1 MKFQFKIQP
10 FQTEAAESVV
20 RVFAGQPNASE
31 TKYRRDI
38 GSEKKLGES
47 ERVERRGYMP
57 ISYANLSEEEKR
69 RVEEEYET
77 AYRNEDVQL
86 TKELLLKN
94 IHSVQTANNIK
105 YSTDLVAGLG
115 AVSLDVEMETGTG
128 KTYVYIKTMFE
139 LHKAYGWSK
148 FIVVVPSIAIRE
160 GVKKSFEMLED
171 HFMQI
176 YGLKARYF
184 IYNSSNLHQLDEFSQ
199 NSGINVMIIN
209 TQAFNTTM
217 NEDKNVEGRSGN
229 EAARIIYSKRDEFG
243 SRRPI
248 DVIKANRPIIILD
261 EPQKMGGAATQ
272 NALRKNFAPLFSLN
286 YSATHK
292 TSHNLVYVLD
302 ALDAFKKKLV
312 KKIEVKGFE
321 LKNLGGTN
329 RYMYLSAIV
338 IDKKK
343 PPRARLE
350 FEVSRAGGSPKRE
363 THLLGVTDSLYA
375 ASKGVTPNGLEEYR
389 DISIADIDPIR
400 ATVTFSNGHVLAAG
414 EATGNIH
421 EDDIRRIQIR
431 ETINSH
437 FDKEEKLFEQG
448 IKCLSLFFIDEVA
461 KYRQYGED
469 GEEILGEYG
478 RIFEE
483 EYTAVLNERLTLFPT
498 AYQAY
503 LRGIET
509 ADTHRGYFSIDKKGH
524 AVNSTVARG
533 SDESDDVSAYDLILK
548 KKEILLSYGDAP
560 EYKVRFIFSHSALR
574 EGWDNPN
581 VFQICTL
588 KHSDNATAK
597 RQEVGRGLRLCVNA
611 TGERQDLDVCGDAL
625 VHSVNMLTVV
635 ASESYAG
642 FVADL
647 QSEIKSDLYERPTKA
662 SVEYFSGR
670 TIYLNNEDTHT
681 FTAAEATAIYNYLVR
696 NDYVD
701 DNGGVTDTYRA
712 AAEAS
717 SFAPMKPELAPLADA
732 VHKLVQGIFDPS
744 ILKDMTVNGHDTKV
758 KDNPLNENW
767 KDFKELWE
775 RINKK
780 YAYTV
785 EFDGD
790 ELIKKSITAIDAD
803 LRVAR
808 LSYTVTKGTQEGT
821 DFNVEHTE
829 TKKLDRAHGGLAT
842 YDVIGKIAEGT
853 SLTRRTV
860 TAILDGIT
868 KEKLWMFRENPE
880 EFIAKVVGII
890 NRQKASVVVEHITY
904 VPSAEDPYTQ
914 DIFNMSRASDEY
926 AKAFKAKHAIQDY
939 VFTDGANTA
948 SGSKSIERQFIE
960 DLDVAEEV
968 IVYAKLPR
976 GPKGFQIPTPVG
988 NYSPDWAISFKKGAV
1003 KHIFFIAET
1012 KGSMT
1017 STKFGEMT
1025 RGDEIEK
1032 AKISCAKKL
1041 FNEIST
1047 TGVKYHD
1054 VDSYQT
1060 LLTVMETL

>member
-20 RVFAGQPNASE
+20 KVFTGQPNYGVS
-31 TKYRRDI
+31 KYRRDV
-38 GSEKKLGES
+38 G
-47 ERVERRGYMP
+47 
-57 ISYANLSEEEKR
+57 KR
-69 RVEEEYET
+69 KAQATIEEYDAEFET
-77 AYRNEDVQL
+77 GYRNADIEL
-86 TKELLLKN
+86 TKEQLLKN
-94 IHSVQTANNIK
+94 IREVQMANNIK
-105 YSTDLVAGLG
+105 YSTELAAGIG

-148 FIVVVPSIAIRE
+148 FIVVVPSVAIRE
-160 GVKKSFEMLED
+160 GVKKSFEITQE
-171 HFMQI
+171 HFMEL
-176 YGLKARYF
+176 YGLKIRF
-184 IYNSSNLHQLDEFSQ
+184 FVYNSSSLYQLDEFSQ
-199 NSGINVMIIN
+199 DSGINVMIIN
-209 TQAFNTTM
+209 MQAFNTTM
-217 NEDKNVEGRSGN
+217 NEKKNVEGRGGN
-229 EAARIIYSKRDEFG
+229 EAARIIYTKRDEFG

-248 DVIKANRPIIILD
+248 DVIKATRPIIILD
-261 EPQKMGGAATQ
+261 EPQKMGGEATQ
-272 NALRKNFAPLFSLN
+272 NALKKNFNPLFSLN

-292 TSHNLVYVLD
+292 TSHNLIYVLD

-321 LKNLGGTN
+321 LKNLSGTN
-329 RYMYLSAIV
+329 KYMYLAAIV
-338 IDKKK
+338 IDRKK

-350 FEVSRAGGSPKRE
+350 IEVKHGSGIIKHE
-363 THLLGVTDSLYA
+363 TQILGVGDSLYA
-375 ASKGVTPNGLEEYR
+375 ASNGLEEYKGVS
-389 DISIADIDPIR
+389 ISEVDPIC
-400 ATVTFSNGHVLAAG
+400 AMVTFSNGDSLVAG
-414 EATGNIH
+414 EASGNVN

-461 KYRQYGED
+461 KYRQYDEN

-483 EYTAVLNERLTLFPT
+483 EYNAALNERLTLFPSD
-498 AYQAY
+498 YQAY

-509 ADTHRGYFSIDKKGH
+509 SETHRGYFSIDKKGR
-524 AVNSTVARG
+524 AVNSKVKRG
-533 SDESDDVSAYDLILK
+533 SEFSDDISAYDLILK
-548 KKEILLSYGDAP
+548 DKERLLSFEEP
-560 EYKVRFIFSHSALR
+560 TRFIFSHSALR

-597 RQEVGRGLRLCVNA
+597 RQEVGRGLRLCVNSS
-611 TGERQDLDVCGDAL
+611 GERQDIDACGETL
-625 VHSVNMLTVV
+625 VQSVNTLTVI

-642 FVADL
+642 FVAGL

-662 SVEYFSGR
+662 SIDYFSGR
-670 TIYLNNEDTHT
+670 TVKIGEDIHT
-681 FTAAEATAIYNYLVR
+681 FTVAEATAAYNYLVR
-696 NDYVD
+696 NYYVG
-701 DNGGVTDTYRA
+701 DNGEVTDKYRA
-712 AAEAS
+712 AAEAG
-717 SFAPMKPELAPLADA
+717 SFAPMKPEMAPLAES
-732 VHKLVQGIFDPS
+732 VHKLVQAIFDPS
-744 ILKDMTVNGHDTKV
+744 ILKDIVGNGHETKV
-758 KDNPLNENW
+758 KNNPLNENW

-775 RINKK
+775 CINKR

-785 EFDGD
+785 EFDSK
-790 ELIKKSITAIDAD
+790 ELIQKSIAAISSE

-808 LSYTVTKGTQEGT
+808 LTYKLTKGEQTGI
-821 DFNVEHTE
+821 DFNVESTE
-829 TKKLDRAHGGLAT
+829 TKKLDHAQGSFAE
-842 YDVIGKIAEGT
+842 YDLIGKIAEST
-853 SLTRRTV
+853 TLTRRTV
-860 TAILDGIT
+860 ATILNGISPN
-868 KEKLWMFRENPE
+868 KLWLFRENPE
-880 EFIAKVVGII
+880 EFITKVAGLI

-904 VPSAEDPYTQ
+904 APSAEEPYSQ

-939 VFTDGANTA
+939 VFTDGTA
-948 SGSKSIERQFIE
+948 AESNERRFAE
-960 DLDVAEEV
+960 DLDTAKEV

-976 GPKGFQIPTPVG
+976 GPRGFYIPTPVG
-988 NYSPDWAISFKKGAV
+988 NYSPDWAISFRKGTV

-1012 KGSMT
+1012 KGSMK

-1025 RGDEIEK
+1025 RTDEIEK

-1047 TGVKYHD
+1047 SGVKYHD
-1054 VDSYQT
+1054 VTSYQN
-1060 LLTVMETL
+1060 LLEVMETL

>member
-20 RVFAGQPNASE
+20 KVFAGQPNYGVS
-31 TKYRRDI
+31 KYRRDV
-38 GSEKKLGES
+38 GTTKPKQRPAQGAMFEDET
-47 ERVERRGYMP
+47 EQTM
-57 ISYANLSEEEKR
+57 EEF
-69 RVEEEYET
+69 ET
-77 AYRNEDVQL
+77 AYRNAEVELTREQLFKNIRDVQM
-86 TKELLLKN
+86 
-94 IHSVQTANNIK
+94 ANNIK
-105 YSTDLVAGLG
+105 LSNELVQGLG

-139 LHKAYGWSK
+139 LHKTYGWSK

-160 GVKKSFEMLED
+160 GVKKTFEITQE
-171 HFMQI
+171 HFMEL
-176 YGLKARYF
+176 YGLKARF
-184 IYNSSNLHQLDEFSQ
+184 FVYNSSNLHQLDEFSQ

-217 NEDKNVEGRSGN
+217 NENKNVEGRSGN
-229 EAARIIYSKRDEFG
+229 EAARIIYTKRDEFG

-261 EPQKMGGAATQ
+261 EPQKMGGTATQ
-272 NALRKNFAPLFSLN
+272 NVLKNNFNPLFSLN

-321 LKNLGGTN
+321 LKNLSGTN
-329 RYMYLSAIV
+329 RYMYLADIV
-338 IDKKK
+338 IDRKK

-350 FEVSRAGGSPKRE
+350 FEVKRGSGIKRE
-363 THLLGVTDSLYA
+363 IQTLGVGDSLYT
-375 ASKGVTPNGLEEYR
+375 ASNGLEEYKGV
-389 DISIADIDPIR
+389 SVAEVDPIR
-400 ATVTFSNGHVLAAG
+400 SVVTFSNGDSLAAG
-414 EATGNIH
+414 EASGNVN

-431 ETINSH
+431 ETISSH

-483 EYTAVLNERLTLFPT
+483 EYTAALNERLTLFPS

-509 ADTHRGYFSIDKKGH
+509 SETHRGYFSIDKKGR
-524 AVNSTVARG
+524 AVNSTVKRG
-533 SDESDDVSAYDLILK
+533 SEFSDDISAYDLILK
-548 KKEILLSYGDAP
+548 NKERLLSLEEP
-560 EYKVRFIFSHSALR
+560 TRFIFSHSALR

-588 KHSDNATAK
+588 KHSDNTTAK
-597 RQEVGRGLRLCVNA
+597 RQEVGRGLRLCVNIN
-611 TGERQDLDVCGDAL
+611 GERQDIDACGESY
-625 VHSVNMLTVV
+625 VHGINVLTVV

-642 FVADL
+642 FVAEL

-662 SVEYFSGR
+662 SVDYFANKTFFLDGVPR
-670 TIYLNNEDTHT
+670 TITQTEAQEIFVYLRSNGYITKQGEVTD
-681 FTAAEATAIYNYLVR
+681 AYR
-696 NDYVD
+696 ND
-701 DNGGVTDTYRA
+701 A
-712 AAEAS
+712 AS
-717 SFAPMKPELAPLADA
+717 GSLAPLDEELAPLAENI
-732 VHKLVQGIFDPS
+732 HKLVQAIFDPS
-744 ILKDMTVNGHDTKV
+744 ILKEIAGNGHETKV

-785 EFDGD
+785 EFDSA
-790 ELIKKSITAIDAD
+790 ELIEKSVVAINSE

-808 LSYTVTKGTQEGT
+808 LSYTLTKGEQIGT

-829 TKKLDRAHGGLAT
+829 TKKLNRAQGSFAE
-842 YDVIGKIAEGT
+842 YDLIGKIAEGT
-853 SLTRRTV
+853 TLTRRTV
-860 TAILDGIT
+860 TAILSGI
-868 KEKLWMFRENPE
+868 KREKLWLFRENPE
-880 EFIAKVVGII
+880 EFITKVAGII

-904 VPSAEDPYTQ
+904 TPSAEEPYSQ

-926 AKAFKAKHAIQDY
+926 AKAFKA
-939 VFTDGANTA
+939 N
-948 SGSKSIERQFIE
+948 
-960 DLDVAEEV
+960 
-968 IVYAKLPR
+968 
-976 GPKGFQIPTPVG
+976 
-988 NYSPDWAISFKKGAV
+988 
-1003 KHIFFIAET
+1003 
-1012 KGSMT
+1012 
-1017 STKFGEMT
+1017 
-1025 RGDEIEK
+1025 
-1032 AKISCAKKL
+1032 
-1041 FNEIST
+1041 
-1047 TGVKYHD
+1047 
-1054 VDSYQT
+1054 T
-1060 LLTVMETL
+1060 LLMISVFSVSPVEQ

>member
-20 RVFAGQPNASE
+20 KVFAGQPNYGVS
-31 TKYRRDI
+31 KYRRDV
-38 GSEKKLGES
+38 GTTKPKRKPAQGALFED
-47 ERVERRGYMP
+47 
-57 ISYANLSEEEKR
+57 EEEQTM
-69 RVEEEYET
+69 EEFET
-77 AYRNEDVQL
+77 AYRNSEIDL
-86 TKELLLKN
+86 TKEQLLKN
-94 IHSVQTANNIK
+94 IRDVQMANSIK
-105 YSTDLVAGLG
+105 LSSELVQGLG

-160 GVKKSFEMLED
+160 GVKKTFEITQE
-171 HFMQI
+171 HFMEL
-176 YGLKARYF
+176 YGLKARF
-184 IYNSSNLHQLDEFSQ
+184 FVYNSSNLHQLDEFSQ

-217 NEDKNVEGRSGN
+217 NEEKNVEGRSGN
-229 EAARIIYSKRDEFG
+229 EAARIIYTKRDEFG

-261 EPQKMGGAATQ
+261 EPQKMGGTATQ
-272 NALRKNFAPLFSLN
+272 NALKKNFNPLFSLN

-321 LKNLGGTN
+321 LKNLSGTN
-329 RYMYLSAIV
+329 RYMYLADIV
-338 IDKKK
+338 IDRKK

-350 FEVSRAGGSPKRE
+350 FEVKRGSGIKRE
-363 THLLGVTDSLYA
+363 IQILGVGDSLYT
-375 ASKGVTPNGLEEYR
+375 ASNGLEEYKG
-389 DISIADIDPIR
+389 ISIAEVDPIR
-400 ATVTFSNGHVLAAG
+400 AVVTFSNGDSLSTG
-414 EATGNIH
+414 EASGNVN

-431 ETINSH
+431 ETISSH

-483 EYTAVLNERLTLFPT
+483 EYTDALNERMTLFPT

-503 LRGIET
+503 LRGIDTSE
-509 ADTHRGYFSIDKKGH
+509 THRGYFSIDKKGR
-524 AVNSTVARG
+524 AVNSTVKRG
-533 SDESDDVSAYDLILK
+533 SEFSDDISAYDLILK
-548 KKEILLSYGDAP
+548 NKERLLSFEEP
-560 EYKVRFIFSHSALR
+560 TRFIFSHSALR

-588 KHSDNATAK
+588 KHSDNTTTK
-597 RQEVGRGLRLCVNA
+597 RQEVGRGLRLCVNIK
-611 TGERQDLDVCGDAL
+611 GERQDIDACGESY
-625 VHSVNMLTVV
+625 VHGVNVLTVV

-662 SVEYFSGR
+662 SVEYFTGKIIQVGENMH
-670 TIYLNNEDTHT
+670 TI
-681 FTAAEATAIYNYLVR
+681 TAAEATAVYNYLVR
-696 NDYVD
+696 NNYVD
-701 DNGGVTDTYRA
+701 DNGVVTDTYRA
-712 AAEAS
+712 AVEAGS
-717 SFAPMKPELAPLADA
+717 LAPLKSELAPLAENI
-732 VHKLVQGIFDPS
+732 HKLVQAIFDPS
-744 ILKDMTVNGHDTKV
+744 ILKEIAGNGHETKV

-785 EFDGD
+785 EFDSA
-790 ELIKKSITAIDAD
+790 ELIEKSIAAINSE

-808 LSYTVTKGTQEGT
+808 LSYTLTKGEQIGT

-829 TKKLDRAHGGLAT
+829 TKKLDRAQGSFAE
-842 YDVIGKIAEGT
+842 YDLIGKIAEGT
-853 SLTRRTV
+853 TLTRRTV
-860 TAILDGIT
+860 TAILSGILR
-868 KEKLWMFRENPE
+868 EKLWLFRENPE
-880 EFIAKVVGII
+880 EFITKVAGII

-904 VPSAEDPYTQ
+904 TPSAEEPYSQ
-914 DIFNMSRASDEY
+914 DIFNMSRSSDEY

-939 VFTDGANTA
+939 VFTDGTA
-948 SGSKSIERQFIE
+948 AESIERKFAQ
-960 DLDVAEEV
+960 DLDAADEV

-976 GPKGFQIPTPVG
+976 GPRGFYIPTPVG
-988 NYSPDWAISFKKGAV
+988 NYSPDWAISFKKGSV

-1012 KGSMT
+1012 KGSMQ
-1017 STKFGEMT
+1017 STKFGQMSRT
-1025 RGDEIEK
+1025 DEIEK

-1047 TGVKYHD
+1047 SGVKYHD
-1054 VDSYQT
+1054 VDSYQS
-1060 LLTVMETL
+1060 LLAVMETL

>member
-1 MKFQFKIQP
+1 MKLQFKIQS

-20 RVFAGQPNASE
+20 KVFAGQPNYGVSR
-31 TKYRRDI
+31 YRRDVGTTKPKPI
-38 GSEKKLGES
+38 PAQGSMFEDET
-47 ERVERRGYMP
+47 EQTM
-57 ISYANLSEEEKR
+57 EEF
-69 RVEEEYET
+69 ET
-77 AYRNEDVQL
+77 AYRNADVEVTREQ
-86 TKELLLKN
+86 LLKN
-94 IHSVQTANNIK
+94 IRGVQMANNIK
-105 YSTDLVAGLG
+105 LSNELVQGLG

-128 KTYVYIKTMFE
+128 KTYVYLKTMFE

-160 GVKKSFEMLED
+160 GVKKTFEITQE
-171 HFMQI
+171 HFMEL
-176 YGLKARYF
+176 YGLKARF
-184 IYNSSNLHQLDEFSQ
+184 FVYNSSNLHQLDEFSQ

-209 TQAFNTTM
+209 TQAFNTTL
-217 NEDKNVEGRSGN
+217 NEEKNVEGRSGN
-229 EAARIIYSKRDEFG
+229 EAARIIYTKRDEFG

-261 EPQKMGGAATQ
+261 EPQKMSGLATQ
-272 NALRKNFAPLFSLN
+272 NALKKNFNPLFSLN

-302 ALDAFKKKLV
+302 AFDAFKKKLV

-321 LKNLGGTN
+321 LKNLSGTN
-329 RYMYLSAIV
+329 RYMYLADIV
-338 IDKKK
+338 IDRKK

-350 FEVSRAGGSPKRE
+350 FEVKRGSGIKRE
-363 THLLGVTDSLYA
+363 IQTLGVGDSLYT
-375 ASKGVTPNGLEEYR
+375 ASNGLEEYKGV
-389 DISIADIDPIR
+389 SVAEVDPIR
-400 ATVTFSNGHVLAAG
+400 SVVTFSNGDSLAAG
-414 EATGNIH
+414 EASGNVN

-431 ETINSH
+431 ETISSH

-483 EYTAVLNERLTLFPT
+483 EYTAALNERMTLFPT

-503 LRGIET
+503 LRGIDTSE
-509 ADTHRGYFSIDKKGH
+509 THRGYFSIDKKGR
-524 AVNSTVARG
+524 AVNSTVKRG
-533 SDESDDVSAYDLILK
+533 SEFSDDISAYDLILK
-548 KKEILLSYGDAP
+548 NKERLLSFEEP
-560 EYKVRFIFSHSALR
+560 TRFIFSHSALR

-588 KHSDNATAK
+588 KHSDNTTTK
-597 RQEVGRGLRLCVNA
+597 RQEVGRGLRLCVNIN
-611 TGERQDLDVCGDAL
+611 GERQDIDACGESY
-625 VHSVNMLTVV
+625 VHGVNVLTVV

-647 QSEIKSDLYERPTKA
+647 QNEIKSDLYERPTKA
-662 SVEYFSGR
+662 SVDYFANKTFFLDGVPR
-670 TIYLNNEDTHT
+670 TITQTEAQEIFVYLRSNGYITKQGEVTD
-681 FTAAEATAIYNYLVR
+681 AYR
-696 NDYVD
+696 ND
-701 DNGGVTDTYRA
+701 A
-712 AAEAS
+712 AS
-717 SFAPMKPELAPLADA
+717 GSLAPLDEELAPLAENI
-732 VHKLVQGIFDPS
+732 HKLVQAIFDPS
-744 ILKDMTVNGHDTKV
+744 ILKEIAGNGHETKV

-785 EFDGD
+785 EFDSA
-790 ELIKKSITAIDAD
+790 ELIEKSVVAINSE

-808 LSYTVTKGTQEGT
+808 LSYTLTKGEQIGT

-829 TKKLDRAHGGLAT
+829 TKKLNRAQGSFAE
-842 YDVIGKIAEGT
+842 YDLIGKIAEGT
-853 SLTRRTV
+853 TLTRRTV
-860 TAILDGIT
+860 TAILSGI
-868 KEKLWMFRENPE
+868 KREKLWLFRENPE
-880 EFIAKVVGII
+880 EFITKVAGII

-904 VPSAEDPYTQ
+904 TPSAEEPYSQ

-939 VFTDGANTA
+939 VFTDGTA
-948 SGSKSIERQFIE
+948 VDSVERKFVQ
-960 DLDVAEEV
+960 DLDVADEV

-976 GPKGFQIPTPVG
+976 GPRGFYIPTPVG
-988 NYSPDWAISFKKGAV
+988 NYSPDWAISFKKGSV

-1012 KGSMT
+1012 KGSMQ
-1017 STKFGEMT
+1017 STKFGQMSRT
-1025 RGDEIEK
+1025 DEIEK

-1047 TGVKYHD
+1047 SGVKYHD

-1060 LLTVMETL
+1060 LLAVMDTL

>member
-10 FQTEAAESVV
+10 FQTEAAKSIVH
-20 RVFAGQPNASE
+20 VFAGQQNHGES
-31 TKYRRDI
+31 KYRLD
-38 GSEKKLGES
+38 LGKCKGQ
-47 ERVERRGYMP
+47 VERKYERG
-57 ISYANLSEEEKR
+57 NLFGETEEQKR
-69 RVEEEYET
+69 KRLSDKYYNTREELTAEETEILEAAYKNADVE
-77 AYRNEDVQL
+77 L
-86 TKELLLKN
+86 TPQQLLKN
-94 IHSVQTANNIK
+94 IREVQTANNIK
-105 YSTDLVAGLG
+105 YSTELAAGLG
-115 AVSLDVEMETGTG
+115 TVSLDVEMETGTG
-128 KTYVYIKTMFE
+128 KTYCYIKTMFE

-160 GVKKSFEMLED
+160 GVKKSFEITQE
-171 HFMQI
+171 HFMQQ
-176 YGLKARYF
+176 YGIKARF
-184 IYNSSNLHQLDEFSQ
+184 FVYNSSNLHQLDEFSQ

-217 NEDKNVEGRSGN
+217 NEEKNVEGRSGN
-229 EAARIIYSKRDEFG
+229 EAARIIYTKRDEFG

-248 DVIKANRPIIILD
+248 DVIKANRPIIIMD

-272 NALRKNFAPLFSLN
+272 NALKKNFAPLFSLN

-329 RYMYLSAIV
+329 RYLYLAAIV
-338 IDKKK
+338 IDRKK

-350 FEVSRAGGSPKRE
+350 FEVKYQNGIKRE
-363 THLLGVTDSLYA
+363 THMLDVGDSLYVE
-375 ASKGVTPNGLEEYR
+375 SKELEEYKG
-389 DISIADIDPIR
+389 ISIAEIDPVR
-400 ATVTFSNGHVLAAG
+400 SMVTFSNGEVLATG
-414 EATGNIH
+414 EASGNVN
-421 EDDIRRIQIR
+421 EDDMRRIQIR
-431 ETINSH
+431 ETIISH
-437 FDKEEKLFEQG
+437 FEKEEKLFEQG

-461 KYRQYGED
+461 KYRQYSED

-483 EYTAVLNERLTLFPT
+483 EYNAVLNERLTLFPT

-509 ADTHRGYFSIDKKGH
+509 SATHRGYFSIDKKGH
-524 AVNSTVARG
+524 AVNSKTARG
-533 SDESDDVSAYDLILK
+533 SEFSDDISAYDLILK
-548 KKEILLSYGDAP
+548 NKEQLLSFDEP
-560 EYKVRFIFSHSALR
+560 TRFIFSHSALR

-597 RQEVGRGLRLCVNA
+597 RQEVGRGLRLCVNSS
-611 TGERQDLDVCGDAL
+611 GERQDVDVCGETL
-625 VHSVNMLTVV
+625 VHGVNLLTVV

-647 QSEIKSDLYERPTKA
+647 QSEIKSDLYDRPTKA
-662 SVEYFSGR
+662 SIEYFSGR
-670 TIYLNNEDTHT
+670 TVKIGEDTHT
-681 FTAAEATAIYNYLVR
+681 FTVAEATATYNYLVR
-696 NDYVD
+696 NEYVN
-701 DNGGVTDTYRA
+701 DNGEVTDIYRS
-712 AAEAS
+712 AAES
-717 SFAPMKPELAPLADA
+717 DSFAPMKPELAPLAES
-732 VHKLVQGIFDPS
+732 VHKLVQAIFDPS
-744 ILKDMTVNGHDTKV
+744 ILKDIAVNGHETKV

-775 RINKK
+775 RINKR

-785 EFDGD
+785 EFNSTD
-790 ELIKKSITAIDAD
+790 LITKSIAAINTD
-803 LRVAR
+803 LRVAK
-808 LSYTVTKGTQEGT
+808 LSYTLTKGGQEGA
-821 DFNVEHTE
+821 DFNVEKTE
-829 TKKLDRAHGGLAT
+829 TKKLDRTQGGFAD
-842 YDVIGKIAEGT
+842 YDIVGKIADGT
-853 SLTRRTV
+853 TLTRRSV
-860 TAILDGIT
+860 TAILTGIE
-868 KEKLWMFRENPE
+868 KDKLWLFRANPE
-880 EFIAKVVGII
+880 EFISKVVGIV
-890 NRQKASVVVEHITY
+890 NKQKASVVVEHITY
-904 VPSAEDPYTQ
+904 VPSAEEPYTQ

-939 VFTDGANTA
+939 VFTDGTA
-948 SGSKSIERQFIE
+948 SDSIERRFAE
-960 DLDVAEEV
+960 DLDAADEV

-976 GPKGFQIPTPVG
+976 GPRGFYIPTPVG

-1012 KGSMT
+1012 KGTMDT
-1017 STKFGEMT
+1017 LEL
-1025 RGDEIEK
+1025 RPIEQ

-1054 VDSYQT
+1054 VNSYSK
-1060 LLTVMETL
+1060 LLEVMETL

>member
-10 FQTEAAESVV
+10 FQSEAAESVV
-20 RVFAGQPNASE
+20 KVFAGQPNYGVS
-31 TKYRRDI
+31 KYRRDVGTTKPKQRPAQ
-38 GSEKKLGES
+38 GSMFED
-47 ERVERRGYMP
+47 
-57 ISYANLSEEEKR
+57 EEEQTM
-69 RVEEEYET
+69 EEFET
-77 AYRNEDVQL
+77 AYRNAEVEL
-86 TKELLLKN
+86 TREQLLKN
-94 IHSVQTANNIK
+94 IRDVQMANNIK
-105 YSTDLVAGLG
+105 LSNELVQGLG

-139 LHKAYGWSK
+139 LHKTYGWSK

-160 GVKKSFEMLED
+160 GVKKTFEITQE
-171 HFMQI
+171 HFMEL
-176 YGLKARYF
+176 YGLKARF
-184 IYNSSNLHQLDEFSQ
+184 FVYNSSNLYQLDEFSQ

-217 NEDKNVEGRSGN
+217 NEKKNIEGRSGN
-229 EAARIIYSKRDEFG
+229 EAARIIYTKRDEFG

-261 EPQKMGGAATQ
+261 EPQKMGGTATQ
-272 NALRKNFAPLFSLN
+272 NALKNNFNPLFSLN

-321 LKNLGGTN
+321 LKNLSGTN
-329 RYMYLSAIV
+329 RYMYLADIV
-338 IDKKK
+338 IDRKK

-350 FEVSRAGGSPKRE
+350 FEVKRGSGIKRVIQI
-363 THLLGVTDSLYA
+363 LGVGDSLYT
-375 ASKGVTPNGLEEYR
+375 ASNGLEEYKG
-389 DISIADIDPIR
+389 ISVAEVDPIR
-400 ATVTFSNGHVLAAG
+400 SVVTFSNGDSLAAG
-414 EATGNIH
+414 EASGNVN

-431 ETINSH
+431 ETISSH

-483 EYTAVLNERLTLFPT
+483 EYTAALNERMTLFPT

-503 LRGIET
+503 LRGIDTSE
-509 ADTHRGYFSIDKKGH
+509 THRGYFSIDKKGR
-524 AVNSTVARG
+524 AVNSTVKRG
-533 SDESDDVSAYDLILK
+533 SEFSDDISAYDLILK
-548 KKEILLSYGDAP
+548 NKERLLSFEEP
-560 EYKVRFIFSHSALR
+560 TRFIFSHSALR

-588 KHSDNATAK
+588 KHSDNTTTK
-597 RQEVGRGLRLCVNA
+597 RQEVGRGLRLCVNIN
-611 TGERQDLDVCGDAL
+611 GERQDIDACGESY
-625 VHSVNMLTVV
+625 VHGVNVLTVV

-647 QSEIKSDLYERPTKA
+647 QNEIKSDLYERPTKA
-662 SVEYFSGR
+662 SVDYFANKTFFLDGVPR
-670 TIYLNNEDTHT
+670 TITQTEAQEIFVYLRSNGYITKQGEVTD
-681 FTAAEATAIYNYLVR
+681 AYR
-696 NDYVD
+696 ND
-701 DNGGVTDTYRA
+701 A
-712 AAEAS
+712 AS
-717 SFAPMKPELAPLADA
+717 GSLAPLDEELAPLAENI
-732 VHKLVQGIFDPS
+732 HKLVQAIFDPS
-744 ILKDMTVNGHDTKV
+744 ILKEIAGNGHETKV

-785 EFDGD
+785 EFDSA
-790 ELIKKSITAIDAD
+790 ELIEKSVVAINSE

-808 LSYTVTKGTQEGT
+808 LSYTLTKGEQIGT

-829 TKKLDRAHGGLAT
+829 TKKLNRAQGSFAE
-842 YDVIGKIAEGT
+842 YDLIGKIAEGT
-853 SLTRRTV
+853 TLTRRTV
-860 TAILDGIT
+860 TAILSGI
-868 KEKLWMFRENPE
+868 KREKLWLFRENPE
-880 EFIAKVVGII
+880 EFITKVAGII

-904 VPSAEDPYTQ
+904 TPSAEEPYSQ

-939 VFTDGANTA
+939 VFTDGTA
-948 SGSKSIERQFIE
+948 VDSVERKFVQ
-960 DLDVAEEV
+960 DLDVADEV

-976 GPKGFQIPTPVG
+976 GPRGFYIPTPVG
-988 NYSPDWAISFKKGAV
+988 NYSPDWAISFKKGSV

-1012 KGSMT
+1012 KGSMQ
-1017 STKFGEMT
+1017 STKFGQMSRT
-1025 RGDEIEK
+1025 DEIEK

-1047 TGVKYHD
+1047 SGVKYHD

-1060 LLTVMETL
+1060 LLAVMDTL

>member
-20 RVFAGQPNASE
+20 HVFLGQPNAGES
-31 TKYRRDI
+31 KYRRDI
-38 GSEKKLGES
+38 GSEKRLSES
-47 ERVERRGYMP
+47 ERVERRGFIP
-57 ISYANLSEEEKR
+57 ISYAALSEEEKR
-69 RVEEEYET
+69 LVEEDYEN
-77 AYRNEDVQL
+77 AYRNENVQL
-86 TKELLLKN
+86 SKEQLLKN
-94 IHSVQTANNIK
+94 IHAVQTANNIK
-105 YSTDLVAGLG
+105 YSADIAAGLG

-139 LHKAYGWSK
+139 LHKVYGWSK
-148 FIVVVPSIAIRE
+148 FVVVVPSIAIRE

-176 YGLKARYF
+176 YGLKARHF

-217 NEDKNVEGRSGN
+217 NEEKNIEGRSGN
-229 EAARIIYSKRDEFG
+229 EAARIIYTKRDEFG

-261 EPQKMGGAATQ
+261 EPQKMGGSATQ
-272 NALRKNFAPLFSLN
+272 NALKKNFAPLFSLN

-329 RYMYLSAIV
+329 RYMYLAAIV

-350 FEVSRAGGSPKRE
+350 FEVSRTAGSPKRE
-363 THLLGVTDSLYA
+363 THLLEVGDSLYT
-375 ASKGVTPNGLEEYR
+375 ASKGLEEYKG
-389 DISIADIDPIR
+389 ISIADIDPIR
-400 ATVTFSNGHVLAAG
+400 ATVTFSNGDSLAAG
-414 EATGNIH
+414 EASGNVN

-461 KYRQYGED
+461 KYRQYGDD
-469 GEEILGEYG
+469 GEEILSEYG

-483 EYTAVLNERLTLFPT
+483 EYTAALNERLTLFPT
-498 AYQAY
+498 KYQAY

-524 AVNSTVARG
+524 AVNSTVKRG
-533 SDESDDVSAYDLILK
+533 SDESDDISAYDLILK
-548 KKEILLSYGDAP
+548 RKEVLLSLEEP
-560 EYKVRFIFSHSALR
+560 TRFIFSHSALR

-581 VFQICTL
+581 VFQIGTL

-597 RQEVGRGLRLCVNA
+597 RQEVGRGLRLCVNSL
-611 TGERQDLDVCGDAL
+611 GERQDLEACGESL
-625 VHSVNMLTVV
+625 VQSVNLLTVV

-670 TIYLNNEDTHT
+670 TVYLSDEQTHT
-681 FTAAEATAIYNYLVR
+681 FTVAEATAAYNYLVR

-701 DNGGVTDTYRA
+701 DNGGVTDNYRA
-712 AAEAS
+712 AAETG
-717 SFAPMKPELAPLADA
+717 SFAPMKPELASLAEN
-732 VHKLVQGIFDPS
+732 VHKLVQAIFDPS
-744 ILKDMTVNGHDTKV
+744 ILKDMAGNGHDTKV
-758 KDNPLNENW
+758 KDNPLNKNW

-780 YAYTV
+780 FAYTV

-790 ELIKKSITAIDAD
+790 ELINKSIAAINAE
-803 LRVAR
+803 LKVAR
-808 LSYTVTKGTQEGT
+808 LSYTLTKGSQEGT
-821 DFNVEHTE
+821 DFNVERTE

-842 YDVIGKIAEGT
+842 YDIIGKISDGT

-860 TAILDGIT
+860 TAILEGMA
-868 KEKLWMFRENPE
+868 KEKLWLFRENPE
-880 EFIAKVVGII
+880 EFIAKVVVII
-890 NRQKASVVVEHITY
+890 NKQKASVVIEHITY
-904 VPSAEDPYTQ
+904 APSAEEPYTQ
-914 DIFNMSRASDEY
+914 DIFNMSRSSDEY
-926 AKAFKAKHAIQDY
+926 SKAFKAKHAIQDY
-939 VFTDGANTA
+939 VFTDGSATN
-948 SGSKSIERQFIE
+948 SVERRFAE
-960 DLDVAEEV
+960 DLDVADEV

-976 GPKGFQIPTPVG
+976 GPRGFYIPTPVG

-1012 KGSMT
+1012 KGTMDSL
-1017 STKFGEMT
+1017 EL
-1025 RGDEIEK
+1025 RPIEQ
-1032 AKISCAKKL
+1032 AKITCAKKL

-1054 VDSYQT
+1054 VDSYQS
-1060 LLTVMETL
+1060 LLEVMETL

>member
-1 MKFQFKIQP
+1 MKFQFKIQA

-20 RVFAGQPNASE
+20 RVFAGQPHVGTS
-31 TKYRRDI
+31 KYRRDI
-38 GSEKKLGES
+38 GSEKKLS
-47 ERVERRGYMP
+47 DVERLERRGYIP
-57 ISYANLSEEEKR
+57 ISYSALSDEEKQAI
-69 RVEEEYET
+69 EEEYET
-77 AYRNEDVQL
+77 AYRNENVQL
-86 TKELLLKN
+86 SRDELLKN
-94 IHSVQTANNIK
+94 IRAIQTANNIK
-105 YSTDLVAGLG
+105 YSSELVSGLG

-171 HFMQI
+171 HFMQL
-176 YGLKARYF
+176 YGLKARHF
-184 IYNSSNLHQLDEFSQ
+184 VYNSSDLHQLDEFSQ

-229 EAARIIYSKRDEFG
+229 EAARIIYTKRDDFG

-261 EPQKMGGAATQ
+261 EPQKMGGVATQ
-272 NALRKNFAPLFSLN
+272 TALKKNFNPLFSLN

-321 LKNLGGTN
+321 LRNLGGTN

-338 IDKKK
+338 IDRKK
-343 PPRARLE
+343 PPRARIE
-350 FEVSRAGGSPKRE
+350 FEVSRAAGSPKRE
-363 THLLGVTDSLYA
+363 THLLEVGDSLYT
-375 ASKGVTPNGLEEYR
+375 ASKNLEEYKG
-389 DISIADIDPIR
+389 ISVADIDPIR
-400 ATVTFSNGHVLAAG
+400 ATVTFSNGDTLTAG
-414 EATGNIH
+414 EASGNVN
-421 EDDIRRIQIR
+421 ESDIRRIQIR

-483 EYTAVLNERLTLFPT
+483 EYTAALNERLTLFPT

-503 LRGIET
+503 LRGIVT
-509 ADTHRGYFSIDKKGH
+509 AQTHRGYFSIDKKGR
-524 AVNSTVARG
+524 AVNSTVKRG
-533 SDESDDVSAYDLILK
+533 SDESDDISAYDLILK
-548 KKEILLSYGDAP
+548 RKEVLLSFEEP
-560 EYKVRFIFSHSALR
+560 TRFIFSHSALR

-597 RQEVGRGLRLCVNA
+597 RQEVGRGLRLCVNSN
-611 TGERQDLDVCGDAL
+611 GERQDVEVCGESL
-625 VHSVNMLTVV
+625 VQSVNTLTVI

-662 SVEYFSGR
+662 SVEYFNGR
-670 TIYLNNEDTHT
+670 TAYLPDEQEHT

-701 DNGGVTDTYRA
+701 DNGGVTDTYRN
-712 AAEAS
+712 AAEAG
-717 SFAPMKPELAPLADA
+717 SFAPMKPELAPLAGSI
-732 VHKLVQGIFDPS
+732 HKLVQAIFDPS
-744 ILKDMTVNGHDTKV
+744 VLAGMTGNGHDTKV
-758 KDNPLNENW
+758 KDNPLNDNW
-767 KDFKELWE
+767 AAFKELWE
-775 RINKK
+775 RINKR

-785 EFDGD
+785 EFSGD
-790 ELIKKSITAIDAD
+790 ELIGKSIAALDTE
-803 LRVAR
+803 LKVAR
-808 LSYTVTKGTQEGT
+808 LSYTLTKGSQEGT
-821 DFNVEHTE
+821 DFSVERTE
-829 TKKLDRAHGGLAT
+829 TKKLERSNGGLAT
-842 YDVIGKIAEGT
+842 YDLIGKIAEGT

-860 TAILDGIT
+860 ATILDGI
-868 KEKLWMFRENPE
+868 KKQQLWLFRENPE
-880 EFIAKVVGII
+880 EFIAKVIGII
-890 NRQKASVVVEHITY
+890 NKQKASVVVEHITY
-904 VPSAEDPYTQ
+904 APSAEEPYSQ

-939 VFTDGANTA
+939 VFTDGSAA
-948 SGSKSIERQFIE
+948 DSIERRFAE
-960 DLDVAEEV
+960 DLDVADEV

-976 GPKGFQIPTPVG
+976 GPRGFYIPTPVG

-1012 KGSMT
+1012 KGTMDSL
-1017 STKFGEMT
+1017 EL
-1025 RGDEIEK
+1025 RPIEQ

-1054 VDSYQT
+1054 VDSYQS

>member
-10 FQTEAAESVV
+10 FQTEAAKSIVH
-20 RVFAGQPNASE
+20 VFAGQQNHGES
-31 TKYRRDI
+31 KYRLD
-38 GSEKKLGES
+38 LGKCKGQ
-47 ERVERRGYMP
+47 VERKYEQG
-57 ISYANLSEEEKR
+57 NLFGETEEQKR
-69 RVEEEYET
+69 KRLSDKYYNTREELTAEETEILEAAYKNADVE
-77 AYRNEDVQL
+77 L
-86 TKELLLKN
+86 TPQQLLKN
-94 IHSVQTANNIK
+94 IREVQTANNIK
-105 YSTDLVAGLG
+105 YSTELAAGLG
-115 AVSLDVEMETGTG
+115 TVSLDVEMETGTG
-128 KTYVYIKTMFE
+128 KTYCYIKTMFE

-160 GVKKSFEMLED
+160 GVKKSFEITQE
-171 HFMQI
+171 HFMQQ
-176 YGLKARYF
+176 YGIKARF
-184 IYNSSNLHQLDEFSQ
+184 FVYNSSNLHQLDEFSQ

-217 NEDKNVEGRSGN
+217 NEEKNVEGRSGN
-229 EAARIIYSKRDEFG
+229 EAARIIYTKRDEFG

-248 DVIKANRPIIILD
+248 DVIKANRPIIIMD

-272 NALRKNFAPLFSLN
+272 NALKKNFAPLFSLN

-329 RYMYLSAIV
+329 RYLYLAAIV
-338 IDKKK
+338 IDRKK

-350 FEVSRAGGSPKRE
+350 FEVKYQNGIKRE
-363 THLLGVTDSLYA
+363 THMLDVGDSLYVE
-375 ASKGVTPNGLEEYR
+375 SKELEEYKG
-389 DISIADIDPIR
+389 ISIAEIDPVR
-400 ATVTFSNGHVLAAG
+400 SMVTFSNGEVLATG
-414 EATGNIH
+414 EASGNVN
-421 EDDIRRIQIR
+421 EDDMRRIQIR
-431 ETINSH
+431 ETIISH
-437 FDKEEKLFEQG
+437 FEKEEKLFEQG

-461 KYRQYGED
+461 KYRQYSED

-483 EYTAVLNERLTLFPT
+483 EYNAVLNERLTLFPT

-509 ADTHRGYFSIDKKGH
+509 SATHRGYFSIDKKGH
-524 AVNSTVARG
+524 AVNSKTARG
-533 SDESDDVSAYDLILK
+533 SEFSDDISAYDLILK
-548 KKEILLSYGDAP
+548 NKEQLLSFDEP
-560 EYKVRFIFSHSALR
+560 TRFIFSHSALR

-597 RQEVGRGLRLCVNA
+597 RQEVGRGLRLCVNSS
-611 TGERQDLDVCGDAL
+611 GERQDVDVCGETL
-625 VHSVNMLTVV
+625 VHGVNLLTVV

-647 QSEIKSDLYERPTKA
+647 QSEIKSDLYDRPTKA
-662 SVEYFSGR
+662 SIEYFSGR
-670 TIYLNNEDTHT
+670 TVKIGEDTHT
-681 FTAAEATAIYNYLVR
+681 FTVAEATATYNYLVR
-696 NDYVD
+696 NEYVN
-701 DNGGVTDTYRA
+701 DNGEVTDIYRS
-712 AAEAS
+712 AAES
-717 SFAPMKPELAPLADA
+717 DSFAPMKPELAPLAES
-732 VHKLVQGIFDPS
+732 VHKLVQAIFDPS
-744 ILKDMTVNGHDTKV
+744 ILKDIAVNGHETKV

-775 RINKK
+775 RINKR

-785 EFDGD
+785 EFNSTD
-790 ELIKKSITAIDAD
+790 LITKSIAAINTD
-803 LRVAR
+803 LRVAK
-808 LSYTVTKGTQEGT
+808 LSYTLTKGGQEGA
-821 DFNVEHTE
+821 DFNVEKTE
-829 TKKLDRAHGGLAT
+829 TKKLDRTQGGFAD
-842 YDVIGKIAEGT
+842 YDIVGKIADGT
-853 SLTRRTV
+853 TLTRRSV
-860 TAILDGIT
+860 TAILTGIE
-868 KEKLWMFRENPE
+868 KDKLWLFRANPE
-880 EFIAKVVGII
+880 EFISKVVGIV
-890 NRQKASVVVEHITY
+890 NKQKASVVVEHITY
-904 VPSAEDPYTQ
+904 VPSAEEPYTQ

-939 VFTDGANTA
+939 VFTDGTA
-948 SGSKSIERQFIE
+948 SDSIERRFAE
-960 DLDVAEEV
+960 DLDAADEV

-976 GPKGFQIPTPVG
+976 GPRGFYIPTPVG

-1012 KGSMT
+1012 KGTMDT
-1017 STKFGEMT
+1017 LEL
-1025 RGDEIEK
+1025 RPIEQ

-1054 VDSYQT
+1054 VNSYSK
-1060 LLTVMETL
+1060 LLEVMETL